1 MSYSQNNTF
10 TGCGTALVTPFESDG
25 SIALKT
31 FSELINWQIESG
43 VDFLVPCG
51 TTGEST
57 TLSNEEYRLLIE
69 QCVKTTDGRVPILA
83 GAGTNNTRHAI
94 QLSKIA
100 QESGADGILSVTPYY
115 NKPSPKGLL
124 QHYAQILKA
133 INIPLVLYNVPSRTS
148 INMKSSTVAELSQHP
163 GVIGLKDAGGNLE
176 QTMRLLELEPD
187 FLVLS
192 GDDAITLPMIS
203 IGAQGVISVASN
215 VIPAE
220 MSGLVKAARGG
231 DSKTANDLHYRYIGL
246 MDVLFIESS
255 PMPVKYALAQM
266 AKIQETYRLPMCSLL
281 DDSKVRVMRELTRL
295 GLTI

>member
-1 MSYSQNNTF
+1 MSYSQNNIF
-10 TGCGTALVTPFESDG
+10 TGCGTALVTPFEADG
-25 SIALKT
+25 SIALET
-31 FSELINWQIESG
+31 FSGLINWQIESG

-57 TLSNEEYRLLIE
+57 TITSEEYRLLLE

-83 GAGTNNTRHAI
+83 GAGTNDTRHAI

-100 QESGADGILSVTPYY
+100 QESGVDGVLSVTPYY
-115 NKPSPKGLL
+115 NKPSQKGLL
-124 QHYAQILKA
+124 QHYGQILEA
-133 INIPLVLYNVPSRTS
+133 VNIPLVLYNVPSRTS
-148 INMKSSTVAELSQHP
+148 INMQPSTVAELSQHP

-176 QTMRLLELEPD
+176 QTMCLLELEPD

-231 DSKTANDLHYRYIGL
+231 DFETANDLHYRYINL
-246 MDVLFIESS
+246 MDILFIESS

-266 AKIQETYRLPMCSLL
+266 TKIQETYRLPMCSLL
-281 DDSKVRVMRELTRL
+281 DESKVRVMRELTRL
-295 GLTI
+295 GLTV